1 MVLREAVFG
10 QLCTV
15 DDCIFT
21 TWQPHPENVRDVRV
35 RPHERNS
42 PIPRHSPVLPSPP
55 VKLPRL
61 RTVLLAPLV
70 LLALAW
76 VALSIYVATMGAAV
90 PEPVAARAPL
100 ATIAILGASG
110 TAGDGI
116 LEAALADPDVGT
128 IRVIT
133 RRITPRMEEGI
144 AAGRIEATIHRDY
157 VDYADVREQLA
168 GVDAVFWAIGL
179 SSIGVD
185 EDTYREI
192 HVAFPRAFIKE
203 WLSIADTSAASFHYI
218 SSSDI
223 SADSR
228 QMWARVKVEAENTLF
243 DLARGTRL
251 RVIAYRPDYIRPTA
265 AERHVGQNVLY
276 WFFAPLGVAVEAR
289 QIGEAMLE
297 VAARGDE
304 FENGD
309 KLGTRRIIGY
319 SEAYGLSR
327 AGF

>member
-1 MVLREAVFG
+1 
-10 QLCTV
+10 
-15 DDCIFT
+15 
-21 TWQPHPENVRDVRV
+21 
-35 RPHERNS
+35 
-42 PIPRHSPVLPSPP
+42 

-61 RTVLLAPLV
+61 RTVLLAPLI

-76 VALSIYVATMGAAV
+76 VALAIYVATMGAAV
-90 PEPVAARAPL
+90 PAPAAARAPL

-144 AAGRIEATIHRDY
+144 ASGKVKATIHRDY
-157 VDYADVREQLA
+157 LDYAGVREQLA

-192 HVAFPRAFIKE
+192 HVAFPQAFVEE
-203 WLSIADTSAASFHYI
+203 WLGVADTSAASFHYI

-223 SADSR
+223 SAESG

-243 DLARGTRL
+243 DLARDSRL

-265 AERHVGQNVLY
+265 AERHLGQNLLY

-289 QIGEAMLE
+289 QIGEAMIE
-297 VAARGDE
+297 VAERGGE
-304 FENGD
+304 FANGD

-319 SEAYGLSR
+319 SEAYRLSR